1 MRLKPLGLIQCMRKV
16 AKPLDLINLTV
27 EIKTFNLFLVLSVVD
42 NAVLNLGT
50 KNFFKGIRKEL
61 FYDY

>member
-1 MRLKPLGLIQCMRKV
+1 MRKV